1 MQIKG
6 SIFITV
12 KEIQILN
19 GSPSYE
25 VARREHQKVRK
36 LLNKKRKYLTVKE
49 YCEYFEISYETV
61 VEYLNHYR

>member
-36 LLNKKRKYLTVKE
+36 ALNKKGKYLTIKE
-49 YCEYFEISYETV
+49 YSSFFEIPFDEV
-61 VEYLNHYR
+61 VEFLSHCR

>member
-36 LLNKKRKYLTVKE
+36 ALNKKGKYLTIKE
-49 YCEYFEISYETV
+49 YCDYFEVSYDTV
-61 VEYLNHYR
+61 VEYLNDYR

>member
-12 KEIQILN
+12 KEIQILS

-25 VARREHQKVRK
+25 VARREHAKVRK
-36 LLNKKRKYLTVKE
+36 ELGKKSKYLTIKE
-49 YCEYFEISYETV
+49 YCEYFEIPLGEV
-61 VEYLNHYR
+61 VQYLNHYR